1 MQAKTGKG
9 GGRRWSSDVLWE
21 DRCNQPIEP
30 SIRRRGGGG
39 GLTHARIAVKLHFG
53 PLEREREV
61 DEDRGEKVRRKG
73 GGRKKSEDEKGM
85 RTKKR
90 GRWKVDRGV
99 EVAAGGVEGS
109 GGESV

>member
-1 MQAKTGKG
+1 M
-9 GGRRWSSDVLWE
+9 
-21 DRCNQPIEP
+21 
-30 SIRRRGGGG
+30 
-39 GLTHARIAVKLHFG
+39 KLHFG

-61 DEDRGEKVRRKG
+61 DEEGGKVRREG

>member
-1 MQAKTGKG
+1 M
-9 GGRRWSSDVLWE
+9 
-21 DRCNQPIEP
+21 
-30 SIRRRGGGG
+30 
-39 GLTHARIAVKLHFG
+39 
-53 PLEREREV
+53 

-73 GGRKKSEDEKGM
+73 GGRKKSDDEKGM

-109 GGESV
+109 RGGSV